1 MENNLDSF
9 LEYLSDRI
17 CHENN
22 VSDIIYA
29 FLKSN
34 IAMQT
39 IFSKLFGMEISTE
52 TEIIREYPTKYG
64 RPDFVLINNDL
75 KSVLIEIKLFDQKQH
90 FEDYKNIII
99 NGKIIPTLFLLG
111 IEKPTSFPP
120 DSDRWTWIAWSQIIK
135 EIKKINDPLFQ
146 ALLHYLEKVTKM
158 EKYDAVNMNEP
169 IGLRNLNYMMKD
181 IIRNYK
187 PVSDDIQIT
196 FEKTRFSETE
206 SGYYYSIKG
215 TKDKEA
221 YIFFGLVYNDWHKGF
236 MLYLEKD
243 SNPYFDNIAKIW
255 DELYKDRQKDYYY
268 RIIKECG
275 VQMPENEQVQFFKS
289 NNNKIEQKEILSN
302 FFEKFNGAIVKELFL
317 D

>member
-9 LEYLSDRI
+9 LEYLSDRL

-120 DSDRWTWIAWSQIIK
+120 DSDRWTWISTLVFGQIIN
-135 EIKKINDPLFQ
+135 KKIR
-146 ALLHYLEKVTKM
+146 K
-158 EKYDAVNMNEP
+158 
-169 IGLRNLNYMMKD
+169 
-181 IIRNYK
+181 
-187 PVSDDIQIT
+187 
-196 FEKTRFSETE
+196 
-206 SGYYYSIKG
+206 
-215 TKDKEA
+215 
-221 YIFFGLVYNDWHKGF
+221 
-236 MLYLEKD
+236 
-243 SNPYFDNIAKIW
+243 
-255 DELYKDRQKDYYY
+255 
-268 RIIKECG
+268 
-275 VQMPENEQVQFFKS
+275 
-289 NNNKIEQKEILSN
+289 
-302 FFEKFNGAIVKELFL
+302 
-317 D
+317 